1 MRIAKRESTKSIMFP
16 VFIVSLMVCVLIVM
30 LFQIHIE
37 LSDKFCGYDYIFH
50 VEYFCIVWE
59 IHVGAVGFAKRCIS
73 TNE

>member
-37 LSDKFCGYDYIFH
+37 LSDKFCGYDYI
-50 VEYFCIVWE
+50 WP
-59 IHVGAVGFAKRCIS
+59 KRIPC
-73 TNE
+73 